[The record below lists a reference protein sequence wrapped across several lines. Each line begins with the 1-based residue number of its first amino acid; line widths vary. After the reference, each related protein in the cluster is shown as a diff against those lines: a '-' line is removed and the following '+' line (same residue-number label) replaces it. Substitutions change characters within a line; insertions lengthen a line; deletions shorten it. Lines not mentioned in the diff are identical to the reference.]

1 MAQTHR
7 TQADRVRE
15 TRTKLIKATV
25 AALDAHGFAATS
37 MSVVQAGAGVSRG
50 ALMHHFGSRNE
61 LMVATAQ
68 HLLDA
73 ALRPTRRARQSGDL
87 SGLITYYWT
96 RIVNTREGRAFVEIL
111 IACRTDPDLQN
122 ALGSL
127 FSDWE
132 DEISRAARDTF
143 DAHPPEDVELLW
155 SITRAF
161 LRGLIVHAQ
170 FTDDPAHLDK
180 MIQRFSALLSETLT
194 LKP

>member
-87 SGLITYYWT
+87 VGLIAYYWT

-132 DEISRAARDTF
+132 DEISRAALETF
-143 DAHPPEDVELLW
+143 DADPPEDVELLW

>member
-1 MAQTHR
+1 MAQVQR
-7 TQADRVRE
+7 TQAERVRE

-61 LMVATAQ
+61 LMVATAE

-73 ALRPTRRARQSGDL
+73 ALRPTRGARDRGDL
-87 SGLITYYWT
+87 TALTQYYWR

-132 DEISRAARDTF
+132 NEISRAAVETF
-143 DAHPPEDVELLW
+143 DGESDEDIVVLW
-155 SITRAF
+155 SIARAF

-170 FTDDPAHLDK
+170 FAEDPAHLEK
-180 MIQRFSALLSETLT
+180 MILRFSELLSQTLT
-194 LKP
+194 VKP